1 MHLRPTSIS
10 GLYTVDIAPR
20 ADDRGFFARTWDP
33 AIARQQELV
42 EMWDYSCIS
51 TNTEQH
57 TLRGMHYQQL
67 PHGET
72 KLVRCTKGA
81 MFDAAIDLRPE
92 SPTFKQWFGM
102 ELSADNH
109 RALYI
114 PAGCAHGFLTL
125 QPDTEV
131 LYMISGAYVPDASA
145 GVRWDDPTFA
155 INWPTKPD
163 VIAERDAT
171 YPDFAV

>member
-1 MHLRPTSIS
+1 MQIKPTSIN
-10 GLYTVDIAPR
+10 GLYTVDIAPK

-33 AIARQQELV
+33 VVAREQELM
-42 EMWDYSCIS
+42 EMFDYSCIS
-51 TNTEQH
+51 TNTEQY

-81 MFDAAIDLRPE
+81 MFDVAVDLRPE
-92 SPTFKQWFGM
+92 SPTFRQWFGV
-102 ELSADNH
+102 ELNDRNH

-125 QPDTEV
+125 EPDTEV
-131 LYMISGAYVPDASA
+131 LYMISGAFVPEAAS
-145 GVRWDDPTFA
+145 GVRWDDPAFA
-155 INWPTKPD
+155 IDWPASPV
-163 VIAERDAT
+163 VISERDAM
-171 YPDFAV
+171 YPDFTV